1 MLVVEDEGMGEVLV
15 VEGEGMGEV
24 LGVVW
29 VR

>member
-1 MLVVEDEGMGEVLV
+1 MVVEDEGMGEVLV